1 MTTTN
6 NPPIISPDD
15 VQLEQFAGTWWVAHT
30 KPRQEKAL
38 AMDIFRSG
46 RAYFAPMYETVRRS
60 KGRTWKSVLLLFPG
74 YVFFCGTEADRLF
87 ALQTNRIAN
96 IIEVSDQVKLAGELS
111 QIHQLLRSGMAVSS
125 RESLQKGTIC
135 RIRSGALGGLEG
147 RIERHKGKARF
158 VVNVSILGQAAMV
171 EIDADQLEPVT

>member
-1 MTTTN
+1 MTTIN

-15 VQLEQFAGTWWVAHT
+15 VELTQFSGTWWVAHT

-38 AMDIFRSG
+38 AMDLFRSG
-46 RAYFAPMYETVRRS
+46 RTYFAPMYEAVRRS
-60 KGRTWKSVLLLFPG
+60 KGRSWKSVLLLFPG
-74 YVFFCGTEADRLF
+74 YVFLCGTDVDRLF

-96 IIEVSDQVKLAGELS
+96 VIEVPDQTELIAELS
-111 QIHQLLRSGMAVSS
+111 QIHKLLESGLVVSS
-125 RESLQKGTIC
+125 HSSLQKGTIC
-135 RIRSGALGGLEG
+135 RIRTGPLGGLEG

-171 EIDADQLEPVT
+171 EIDADQLEPIT